1 MITPEYLEYMLD
13 VLEVHKELQESIIRS
28 IAGRMLKSPEAITDT
43 SVWQAEKAQQ
53 AGIIYSDL
61 IKELSKRT
69 KRLESEIKSAFE
81 DAETEIFNYGDE
93 VVSAAGFESTEFRSL
108 SPQMKQT
115 WEAAL
120 SKTNTEAVNLTKTTA
135 KTAQSLY
142 IRSCDLAHMQV
153 ASGAF
158 DYNSAI
164 RNAVKYAAAQG
175 VSVIYPSGWVDK
187 LDTAVRRSV
196 LTGINQTAG
205 QLQTMRADELKND
218 LMEITAHSG
227 ARPDHAAWQGKIVSR
242 KGRKGYLSL
251 SDIGYGT
258 VAGFMGA
265 NCRHNWFMF
274 FEGISKPAY
283 TKEQLKAINSETVR
297 YEGENV
303 PLWRA
308 TDYQRRLERSVK
320 ASKRELVALD
330 EAIKKAPEGE
340 LRSGLKADF
349 ERSAQLLK
357 KREARLKDLCS
368 QTGLRYDSSRC
379 AVFSAETENG
389 IKSWG
394 KSVSQKAVM
403 ADKRALTR
411 GDGGGII
418 AKNSVKEVSDVHYIG
433 KIDREIY
440 KCVTKDIRTDE
451 VIITETQI
459 QHIKERHPE
468 DYEKYGKYF
477 ADIVS
482 KPDYIIEANREN
494 TALILKKIQIEDKA
508 FKTVLRIA
516 TSTDDPKYKNS
527 IITFMKIDDKEWKRI
542 VKNKKTLYKSE

>member
-1 MITPEYLEYMLD
+1 MHLNYTLYED
-13 VLEVHKELQESIIRS
+13 VDGNGL
-28 IAGRMLKSPEAITDT
+28 
-43 SVWQAEKAQQ
+43 
-53 AGIIYSDL
+53 Y
-61 IKELSKRT
+61 
-69 KRLESEIKSAFE
+69 KSA
-81 DAETEIFNYGDE
+81 
-93 VVSAAGFESTEFRSL
+93 L
-108 SPQMKQT
+108 
-115 WEAAL
+115 
-120 SKTNTEAVNLTKTTA
+120 
-135 KTAQSLY
+135 
-142 IRSCDLAHMQV
+142 
-153 ASGAF
+153 
-158 DYNSAI
+158 NSAI

-258 VAGFMGA
+258 VTGFMGA

-403 ADKRALTR
+403 ADKKVVVNAARFSDCVTNWTPLKGDVITTKSICKELNKSDVGKSAMAYITSNATTVDVYYSKEMTPEGTR
-411 GDGGGII
+411 GTAIGNHIYIYALNTKTIRKTAETIIHEVTHIERKIGGNQW
-418 AKNSVKEVSDVHYIG
+418 AE
-433 KIDREIY
+433 
-440 KCVTKDIRTDE
+440 CVCFCQELKHTKK
-451 VIITETQI
+451 
-459 QHIKERHPE
+459 H
-468 DYEKYGKYF
+468 
-477 ADIVS
+477 
-482 KPDYIIEANREN
+482 
-494 TALILKKIQIEDKA
+494 
-508 FKTVLRIA
+508 
-516 TSTDDPKYKNS
+516 
-527 IITFMKIDDKEWKRI
+527 
-542 VKNKKTLYKSE
+542 